1 MFVHSKECVVIAQ
14 SKINGVELLKN
25 LALIEIQFKI
35 ITSLK
40 IRVMKII
47 AIVIYF
53 IFIFLMSL
61 KFVIHHV
68 KLVLAH
74 LTKNVL
80 PVMKLSILY

>member
-1 MFVHSKECVVIAQ
+1 MVFVHFKECVLTAQ
-14 SKINGVELLKN
+14 SKINGVELRQKLV
-25 LALIEIQFKI
+25 LIEIQFKI

-53 IFIFLMSL
+53 IFIFLMIL

-68 KLVLAH
+68 KHVLAH

-80 PVMKLSILY
+80 RVIKL